1 MNSEWNFPNNG
12 CGQTRGISDAG
23 IETFT
28 GTEIQSLAR
37 EICQNSLD
45 ATPEGSSSEV
55 AVQFERYIIKS
66 KDIPGYETYKNKL
79 HKAYSYWSNRKSEK
93 TITYLKKAIKAIEN
107 PSTFVLRISDYN
119 TTGLIDP
126 YGDSDDGWNALTK
139 IDGGATKTGDK
150 AGAFGIGKNAPFC
163 NSDYRLV
170 FYRTLNAENEIAAQ
184 GVSRFISFPEDE
196 TDPLRTMTTGF
207 GYYGDTDGNLPV
219 KTITELD
226 DLQNRTVVGTDV
238 FIYGFNAATTWEEE
252 VTCEVLENF
261 LMAIYKNKLTV
272 SINSRKINVVN
283 LPTLMERYKTKARQ
297 AYCYYKVLSN
307 PKTKV
312 FTKDFHGLGTL
323 KLSVLVDVEDK
334 LNRKVLVTRTSGM
347 KLLTIGNISRLI
359 SFSGILEMQ
368 GKELNEYF
376 REMETPSH
384 DKWVPGRYAKN
395 PAQAKGYH
403 DELKQWVRDMI
414 LSLGEYS
421 SDEEIEVEG
430 LSSVLQRESTS
441 STQQGDNKKED
452 LHDTIGDILIQPRA
466 IAQIKPK
473 GLFQGNDGE
482 GKSKGRD
489 TQGNVGQGGF
499 PATRSLGGNRKR
511 TKKNTHRGTASQGGR
526 DTVHEKYKGD
536 TNQVLKNIRI
546 MKIEKDKF
554 RASFEAPRDVQGGHI
569 EIVTVGE
576 NGKSNK
582 LQVKSATG
590 ISACDNIKC
599 SSIGIGFSN
608 LKGNEKV
615 MIEFSLV
622 DSRDYAMEV
631 NVYEHN

>member
-1 MNSEWNFPNNG
+1 MNIAWNFPNNG

-45 ATPEGSSSEV
+45 AAIDGSSLEV
-55 AVQFERYIIKS
+55 VLEFERYIIQS

-79 HKAYSYWSNRKSEK
+79 YKAYNYWSNRKSEK
-93 TITYLKKAIKAIEN
+93 TTAYLKKAIRAIEK
-107 PSTFVLRISDYN
+107 PTTFVLRISDYN
-119 TTGLIDP
+119 TTGLADP

-170 FYRTLNAENEIAAQ
+170 FYRTLNVENELAAQ

-196 TDPLRTMTTGF
+196 KDTLRTMTTGF
-207 GYYGDTDGNLPV
+207 GYYGDIDGNLPV
-219 KTITELD
+219 EAIKELD
-226 DLQNRTVVGTDV
+226 CLQSRTLVGTDV
-238 FIYGFNAATTWEEE
+238 FVYGFNAAVTWEDDI
-252 VTCEVLENF
+252 TCEMLENF

-272 SINSRKINVVN
+272 YINSKIINATN
-283 LPTLMERYKTKARQ
+283 LPKLMERYNTKVRQ

-307 PKTKV
+307 PETKV

-323 KLSVLVDVEDK
+323 KLSVLVDLEDK

-359 SFSGILEMQ
+359 SFSGVLEMQ

-384 DKWVPGRYAKN
+384 DKWVPSRYTKD
-395 PAQAKGYH
+395 PTQPKEYH
-403 DELKQWVRDMI
+403 DELKQCVRDMI
-414 LSLGEYS
+414 LCLGEYS

-430 LSSVLQRESTS
+430 LSSVLQNESTS
-441 STQQGDNKKED
+441 STQHGDNKKED
-452 LHDTIGDILIQPRA
+452 LQDTIGDILIQPRTTS
-466 IAQIKPK
+466 QSKPK
-473 GLFQGNDGE
+473 GLFHGNEGE
-482 GKSKGRD
+482 GQSKNIYI
-489 TQGNVGQGGF
+489 QGKIGQGGF
-499 PATRSLGGNRKR
+499 SAVRSLGGNRHR
-511 TKKNTHRGTASQGGR
+511 TKKDIHIGKASKDGR
-526 DTVHEKYKGD
+526 DTVHEKYSGD
-536 TNQVLKNIRI
+536 TYQVLKNIRI
-546 MKIEKDKF
+546 VKIAKDKY
-554 RASFEAPRDVQGGHI
+554 RASFEVPRDVQAGHI

-576 NGKSNK
+576 NGISNK
-582 LQVKSATG
+582 LYVKSATG
-590 ISACDNIKC
+590 ISACDDIKC
-599 SSIGIGFSN
+599 SLIGISFSN

-615 MIEFSLV
+615 IIEFSLV